1 MNWTKHNALSLIKTT
16 QQCRNRKRKEWNT
29 ERNNCKKISLIRGV
43 NRESNPGP
51 HQIQISHSYKN
62 RSKIPNGA

>member
-16 QQCRNRKRKEWNT
+16 QQCRNRKEKSGT
-29 ERNNCKKISLIRGV
+29 RNAIIAKNKLDTRGQPGI
-43 NRESNPGP
+43 EPGP

>member
-29 ERNNCKKISLIRGV
+29 ERNNCKKNKLDTRGQ
-43 NRESNPGP
+43 PGIEP
-51 HQIQISHSYKN
+51 GTT
-62 RSKIPNGA
+62 PNSDFTQLQEPQ